1 MSELRASAT
10 RLQKSAHRLGQR
22 WADASQ
28 SWQDQVSREFEE
40 EFLWPIMPQIKL
52 SLAAIHEMAD
62 VLEKAQR
69 ECEDRSA

>member
-10 RLQKSAHRLGQR
+10 RLQKSAHWLGQR
-22 WADASQ
+22 WADTSQ
-28 SWQDQVSREFEE
+28 TWQDQVSREFAE

-52 SLAAIHEMAD
+52 SLAAIQEMAD
-62 VLEKAQR
+62 VLDKAQR